1 MSMKEKAAIPNYI
14 SVQQYADNH
23 NISVLNLLEDI
34 IAGKYKSAICIIGSD
49 EDCVTSNTSNPTT
62 MAEVSNPDEFIS
74 AREFAQLHDLNY
86 AVLVRKLKEGKYE
99 SAIKDKSNRWY
110 IRQDEEIDGCR
121 EGYVTAK
128 EYAEQNGISY
138 SVMTSELNRG
148 YYKSAYQ
155 ESNKGKHKRNNSI
168 RYLGTNMI
176 HILNTAS

>member
-1 MSMKEKAAIPNYI
+1 
-14 SVQQYADNH
+14 
-23 NISVLNLLEDI
+23 
-34 IAGKYKSAICIIGSD
+34 
-49 EDCVTSNTSNPTT
+49 

-148 YYKSAYQ
+148 YYNIN
-155 ESNKGKHKRNNSI
+155 NKVTLREILEMKKPQKI
-168 RYLGTNMI
+168 I
-176 HILNTAS
+176 HIFLNEGTLKIFKLPY